1 MPNMEEVNAL
11 IINYGLIVFAILVGT
26 YHLGYKMSKI
36 IGEVSPETPFHKY
49 LIDLLCKQFSRN

>member
-1 MPNMEEVNAL
+1 MEEVNAL